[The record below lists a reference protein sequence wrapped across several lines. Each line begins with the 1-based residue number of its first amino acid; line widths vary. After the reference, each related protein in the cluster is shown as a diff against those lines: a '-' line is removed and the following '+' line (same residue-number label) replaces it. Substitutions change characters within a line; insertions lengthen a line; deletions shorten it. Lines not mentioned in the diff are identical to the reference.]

1 MNFSISPISQNFNKL
16 YAISVIMTDLIAC
29 ISSGE
34 KSWAHVE
41 RLIKEENWSKVLVIT
56 NDFGKK
62 NFKSGKKIEF
72 VVVDFQ
78 KPVSQ
83 LIEEIRKGLDGKITD
98 FEVALNLVS
107 GNGKEHMAILSALLK
122 LGIGVRLLAVTREGV
137 KEL

>member
-1 MNFSISPISQNFNKL
+1 
-16 YAISVIMTDLIAC
+16 MTDLVAC

-41 RLIKEENWSKVLVIT
+41 RLIKEENWSKVFIIT

-62 NFKSGKKIEF
+62 NFRPGKQAEF
-72 VVVDFQ
+72 IVVDFQ

-83 LIEEIRKGLDGKITD
+83 LIEEIRKGLNGKITD

-122 LGIGVRLLAVTREGV
+122 LGIGIRLMAVTKEGV
-137 KEL
+137 REL